1 MSTMT
6 PAPVE
11 AAPETR
17 RGRSARS
24 QLGALAEPYALV
36 ALLGVVVVF
45 FSLWPETSE
54 TYPTVANIQAVVG
67 NQSVLGIAALAA
79 LVPLAVGQFDLS
91 VGAVLGLSS
100 VFSASVMASG
110 APIPVAVL
118 VGIGIGVAAG
128 LVNGAIVTVLKVN
141 SIIATLGTATV
152 IAGIVTLKTEG
163 GSIIEG
169 IPLSLTDFGSGNT
182 FGVPRTAL
190 VLAGVALAAYYVL
203 EHTPFGRYL
212 LSVGTNARA
221 AHLVGLKV
229 DRLLLA
235 SFVIAGGLAGAAGVL
250 QVARGGGA
258 NPGVGESFTLPA
270 LAAAFLSAA
279 AIKPGRYNV
288 GGTLV
293 AIFFLA
299 ALNSGLNLAG
309 AEAYV
314 SDWVNGV
321 ALIAGI
327 ALASALGRGRAA
339 WARDEG
345 PSEEERSQ

>member
-1 MSTMT
+1 MSAATQ
-6 PAPVE
+6 AP
-11 AAPETR
+11 PETPPAAT
-17 RGRSARS
+17 RGQAARS
-24 QLGALAEPYALV
+24 RLGGLAEPYALV
-36 ALLGVVVVF
+36 ALLVAVVAF
-45 FSLWPETSE
+45 FSLWPETSG
-54 TYPTVANIQAVVG
+54 TYPTLANVQAVVG

-79 LVPLAVGQFDLS
+79 LIPLIVGQFDLS

-100 VFSASVMASG
+100 VFSASVLASG
-110 APIPVAVL
+110 ASIPVAVL
-118 VGIGIGVAAG
+118 VGVGIGVAAG
-128 LVNGAIVTVLKVN
+128 LVNGAIVTLLRVN

-163 GSIIEG
+163 SSIIQG

-182 FGVPRTAL
+182 FEVPRTVL
-190 VLAGVALAAYYVL
+190 VLLGVALAAYYVL

-279 AIKPGRYNV
+279 AIKPGHYNV

-327 ALASALGRGRAA
+327 ALASALGRRHAA
-339 WARDEG
+339 TEART
-345 PSEEERSQ
+345 P